1 MIRINLLK
9 AEKKEIKDLSYEP
22 QPAAKEKKG
31 ISRSPLILIL
41 LLLVCAVLHFNQKS
55 TLNRE
60 RSLLDQAR
68 QEKRQ
73 LQSVLTILAELE
85 EQKSTFQR
93 KISLI
98 NRLKSH
104 QQSAVTILDELSRR
118 LPDWVWLTETAFK
131 DQKIWIKGKALTN
144 NLIADFISN
153 LEDYPNFSRV
163 NFISSTQQLEKGIAY
178 FDFSLTTDYILPE
191 PVSPQ
196 REAED
201 KGDQR

>member
-9 AEKKEIKDLSYEP
+9 AEKKEIQDISYEP
-22 QPAAKEKKG
+22 HPAAQEKKG

-41 LLLVCAVLHFNQKS
+41 LLLICAVLFFNQKNS
-55 TLNRE
+55 LKRE
-60 RSLLDQAR
+60 RSLLDQAQ

-73 LQSVLTILAELE
+73 LQGVLTILNELE

-104 QQSAVTILDELSRR
+104 QQCAVTILDEMSRR
-118 LPDWVWLTETAFK
+118 LPDWVWLTEASFK
-131 DQKIWIKGKALTN
+131 GQTIRIRGKALTN

-153 LEDYPNFSRV
+153 LENYPHFSRV
-163 NFISSTQQLEKGIAY
+163 NFISSTQKLEKGISY

-191 PVSPQ
+191 PDSPL
-196 REAED
+196 REAVM
-201 KGDQR
+201 KGNQK

>member
-41 LLLVCAVLHFNQKS
+41 LLLVSVVLHFNQKS

-73 LQSVLTILAELE
+73 LQSVLTILTELE

-131 DQKIWIKGKALTN
+131 DQKIRIKGKALTN

-163 NFISSTQQLEKGIAY
+163 NFISSTQQLEKGITY

-196 REAED
+196 RETED